1 MALLPKKVPHSSHT
15 GYDQSQEIH
24 SKPRRMSL
32 LFGKAQL
39 AGCLK
44 VWASDPLEWN
54 ADIQ

>member
-15 GYDQSQEIH
+15 GYDQSQEIY

-44 VWASDPLEWN
+44 VWVSDPLEWN